1 MLWSDKIM
9 QKLSEKLD
17 RAALRQQLISHN
29 IANLNTPGFKRSYL
43 PFSAELEKARGKA
56 SLYRTHPRH
65 LEGRGLQEPRVRT
78 ESWTSRRPDGNNVDL
93 DKEMIDLVTN
103 QLRYNLLVQ
112 QLNGRFANLRDIIN
126 EGRG

>member
-17 RAALRQQLISHN
+17 RRALQQLSSN
-29 IANLNTPGFKRSYL
+29 IANLNTPGFGRSYSPL
-43 PFSAELEKARGKA
+43 PGGAGEGAGQA

-103 QLRYNLLVQ
+103 QLRYNAAGAAAKWALCQ
-112 QLNGRFANLRDIIN
+112 PARYHQ
-126 EGRG
+126 